1 MRRIIITI
9 LDVFY
14 PLVNRFIPK
23 ETYYYAACGGG
34 NLVLSWL
41 LFFVFY
47 QYLFAKR
54 IFQFDLAN
62 LHYIISAYTLSSM
75 LCFILAFLLGFY
87 LNKFVVFTQSNLGAA
102 TQFIRYSM
110 SAVLTWIGNYLLL
123 KTFIEGFG
131 FFPSIA
137 NVLSS
142 AAMVVVAYLIQRNFT
157 FK

>member
-1 MRRIIITI
+1 MAALIRSI
-9 LDVFY
+9 LDLFY
-14 PLVNRFIPK
+14 PLFRRFFNRQ
-23 ETYYYAACGGG
+23 TYYYAACGGG
-34 NLVLSWL
+34 NLVLSWI
-41 LFFVFY
+41 LFFVFF

-54 IFQFDLAN
+54 IFQFDLGS

-75 LCFILAFLLGFY
+75 LCFVTAFLIGFL
-87 LNKFVVFTQSNLGAA
+87 LNKFVVFTESSLNTGS
-102 TQFIRYSM
+102 QFLRYSM

-131 FFPSIA
+131 LYPSIA

>member
-1 MRRIIITI
+1 MATLIRNI
-9 LDVFY
+9 LDLFY
-14 PLVNRFIPK
+14 PLFRRFFDK
-23 ETYYYAACGGG
+23 QTYYYAACGGG

-54 IFQFDLAN
+54 IFQFDVAN

-102 TQFIRYSM
+102 TQFVRYSM

-123 KTFIEGFG
+123 KTFIEGLG

-137 NVLSS
+137 NILSS

>member
-1 MRRIIITI
+1 MATLIRNI
-9 LDVFY
+9 LDLFY
-14 PLVNRFIPK
+14 PLFRRFFDK
-23 ETYYYAACGGG
+23 QTYYYAACGGG

-54 IFQFDLAN
+54 IFQFDLGN

-75 LCFILAFLLGFY
+75 LSFVLAFLLGFY

-102 TQFIRYSM
+102 TQLIRYSM